1 MPHVVVHYS
10 ANLTELDQPKLLEDL
25 NTALMKT
32 ELFSVNDIKSRIFKD
47 EVFLVGLGQTQEAYL
62 HLKLYLLDG
71 RTEAQKQ
78 GLGEALLRKLEQQT
92 YFKSVP
98 QFPIQ
103 LCVEMIDIPKQN
115 YFKAMIQ
122 NDH

>member
-1 MPHVVVHYS
+1 
-10 ANLTELDQPKLLEDL
+10 
-25 NTALMKT
+25 
-32 ELFSVNDIKSRIFKD
+32 
-47 EVFLVGLGQTQEAYL
+47 
-62 HLKLYLLDG
+62 LDG

-78 GLGEALLRKLEQQT
+78 GLGKALLRKLEQQT
-92 YFKSVP
+92 YFKLDS

>member
-1 MPHVVVHYS
+1 M
-10 ANLTELDQPKLLEDL
+10 LI
-25 NTALMKT
+25 KT
-32 ELFSVNDIKSRIFKD
+32 ELFSVNDIKSRVFKD
-47 EVFLVGLGQTQEAYL
+47 EVFLVGVGQAQAAYI

-71 RTEAQKQ
+71 RADAQKQ
-78 GLGEALLRKLEQQT
+78 GLVEGLLRKLEQQT

-115 YFKAMIQ
+115 YFKAMISP
-122 NDH
+122 